1 MTYIQKSLLNNN
13 RVVEKNENEIVRDI
27 SHLIGFTEELE
38 AQIGGQNRFT
48 ELQDVDVTYTG
59 NAGKIVA
66 VNGDEDGVELITVSS
81 VNLYNADGTLTGVGD
96 RTVTFDGKTLIFSGS
111 KTNLIPAS
119 AASGDITFG
128 VRDFDDTT
136 YNFYVSGN
144 GSVLGVGGFC
154 DLNYDT
160 GVQVNFL
167 RTNTWNDAAS
177 TVNLVTWNFG
187 GDGFFKIY
195 KPTNVL
201 SPSASA
207 LDTAFA
213 VRNNTDTANLVQIK
227 GNGDAVF
234 NAPNGVEMSRMRA
247 NFWNTRNDAIA
258 LMTYDLEGLGEMNH
272 YRRSIFQ
279 RETEIRLQ
287 TATTANFRIKNFNNT
302 LVCFNVTENGKVSMP
317 LIPTSAA
324 GLSAGDVWNQ
334 NGHLRIV

>member
-1 MTYIQKSLLNNN
+1 MAKKRIYELLNKAVLTVTDLFMIDKSGDANATN
-13 RVVEKNENEIVRDI
+13 VSGQQIVD
-27 SHLIGFTEELE
+27 LVQDNTDFTD
-38 AQIGGQNRFT
+38 
-48 ELQDVDVTYTG
+48 LQDVPTDYTG
-59 NAGKIVA
+59 DGGKYVMVA
-66 VNGDEDGVELITVSS
+66 LTEDGLEFTTISFDNVA
-81 VNLYNADGTLTGVGD
+81 NGTLTGNRV
-96 RTVTFDGKTLIFSGS
+96 VTFNDNTLTFLGS

-119 AASGDITFG
+119 AAAGDITFG

-213 VRNNTDTANLVQIK
+213 VRNNTDTGNLVQIK

-234 NAPNGVEMSRMRA
+234 NAPNGVEMSYVRA

-272 YRRSIFQ
+272 NRRSIFQ
-279 RETEIRLQ
+279 RETEVRLQ

-324 GLSAGDVWNQ
+324 GLSAGDVWNH
-334 NGHLRIV
+334 NGTLKIV